1 MAQTAYQY
9 DYAGLLVGETE
20 ADESPLEPGVYL
32 VPARCTLTPPPA
44 EVPEGKWP
52 RWTGKSWALVNKPA
66 AQESTTEDPVA
77 KLQDFL
83 NQNPDVAALLQTGA
97 GAANEQNP

>member
-1 MAQTAYQY
+1 MNKTAYQY
-9 DYAGLLVGETE
+9 DTAGLYVGETV

-32 VPARCTLTPPPA
+32 LPARCTLKTPPA
-44 EVPEGKWP
+44 NVPDGKVP
-52 RWTGKSWALVNKPA
+52 RWTGKTWQLVTKPA
-66 AQESTTEDPVA
+66 APVSDPVA

-83 NQNPDVAALLQTGA
+83 TQNPDVAALLQSGA